1 MCMYIYQRPFFLSL
15 SLSLSLAAPVDLS
28 RAYIR
33 ATFTMW
39 VVRVLVGDKIF
50 VPKSKTLNNKLPHKK
65 IKNAK
70 KKTRVANNK
79 TNNNNNMGTTTSTL
93 TTTTARSFFGG
104 GRKSS
109 SPSRRRSSSV
119 ATPTAAV
126 STKASEN
133 VKGVVFP
140 SAEVVVVVAAKNGTT
155 KRRGSSVRVAASS
168 AEDESAE
175 GGEKEEAKTKTYEE
189 FLANATA
196 MKATEV
202 KEALKAL
209 KVPQSPGKKIDLA
222 ERLARAR
229 VDEQDGKDPLK
240 MYKMRKKEEEEKK
253 EDLTKQLNER
263 RERRRLRSGR
273 MPTTARRMASAAQS
287 SAPGVEDAEFTVA
300 NSASVENVLKETFQ
314 GEEMTERKRSYA
326 RDHLL
331 NSFVN
336 ASTSEKAKGSVSG
349 GQSNASSSS
358 EAMWY
363 TIECSEMRENA
374 AMANCLNVP
383 GVIDVWCPRKPPP
396 GFVLAEEE
404 TFGRT
409 DLEIRQLIVE
419 GEPIQPGF
427 ILAKIANMSQ
437 DTIRSLE
444 GEYFVQ
450 GLATGGTTSFGKRE
464 ATRREIAEPID
475 PGLFESL
482 IRASAPTIVSRAEY
496 DAKIKELMSE
506 MDLSKKEE
514 EETNIYGV
522 KMKKRTERV
531 AELRAENPT
540 EEEQKKE
547 KKKTYDLEIF
557 NGPFKGFHGNVV
569 ERLEDGVVRA
579 EVVIF
584 GKTNTVTLESSEYR
598 ETSSPS
604 K

>member
-1 MCMYIYQRPFFLSL
+1 MCFHIFIEQFIHLHARYCCAALKRDHTTNLSGQI
-15 SLSLSLAAPVDLS
+15 SV
-28 RAYIR
+28 I
-33 ATFTMW
+33 
-39 VVRVLVGDKIF
+39 
-50 VPKSKTLNNKLPHKK
+50 KK
-65 IKNAK
+65 
-70 KKTRVANNK
+70 R
-79 TNNNNNMGTTTSTL
+79 M
-93 TTTTARSFFGG
+93 TTTTWIQTRILFGAG
-104 GRKSS
+104 CGLSTLSERRRTSAWMMV
-109 SPSRRRSSSV
+109 RRRSAVNNNDEKRFSSSFV
-119 ATPTAAV
+119 LQA
-126 STKASEN
+126 
-133 VKGVVFP
+133 
-140 SAEVVVVVAAKNGTT
+140 TT
-155 KRRGSSVRVAASS
+155 K
-168 AEDESAE
+168 ETNDEE
-175 GGEKEEAKTKTYEE
+175 EKEEEKETEEGKKTFEE
-189 FLANATA
+189 FLSISSA
-196 MKATEV
+196 MKATEL
-202 KEALKAL
+202 KESLKQL
-209 KVPQSPGKKIDLA
+209 RVPQSPGKKIDLA
-222 ERLARAR
+222 ERLAYAK

-240 MYKMRKKEEEEKK
+240 MYKMRKKEEESTK
-253 EDLTKQLNER
+253 ENVARELNDR

-273 MPTTARRMASAAQS
+273 MPTTTRRRAA
-287 SAPGVEDAEFTVA
+287 AEAATTDAGIEDAEFTVA
-300 NSASVENVLKETFQ
+300 NSANVENVLKETFQ

-336 ASTSEKAKGSVSG
+336 ASTSEKAKGSSSG
-349 GQSNASSSS
+349 GESDASASSD

-374 AMANCLNVP
+374 AMANCLNVS
-383 GVIDVWCPRKPPP
+383 GVVDVWCPRKPPP

-404 TFGRT
+404 THGRT

-419 GEPIQPGF
+419 GEPIQAGF

-444 GEYFVQ
+444 SEYFVQ
-450 GLATGGTTSFGKRE
+450 GLATGGTTSFGKRQ

-482 IRASAPTIVSRAEY
+482 IRASAPTIVSRVEY

-506 MDLSKKEE
+506 MDLSKREE

-540 EEEQKKE
+540 EEEEEKKA

-598 ETSSPS
+598 ETSKPPS

>member
-1 MCMYIYQRPFFLSL
+1 MTIQTRIFGAGGGLSTL
-15 SLSLSLAAPVDLS
+15 SERRRMSALMMMRSSGAV
-28 RAYIR
+28 
-33 ATFTMW
+33 
-39 VVRVLVGDKIF
+39 
-50 VPKSKTLNNKLPHKK
+50 
-65 IKNAK
+65 
-70 KKTRVANNK
+70 
-79 TNNNNNMGTTTSTL
+79 NNNNNENKK
-93 TTTTARSFFGG
+93 RF
-104 GRKSS
+104 SS
-109 SPSRRRSSSV
+109 SFVR
-119 ATPTAAV
+119 
-126 STKASEN
+126 KARTRETN
-133 VKGVVFP
+133 
-140 SAEVVVVVAAKNGTT
+140 
-155 KRRGSSVRVAASS
+155 
-168 AEDESAE
+168 DEE
-175 GGEKEEAKTKTYEE
+175 EKEEEKEKEEKKKTFEE
-189 FLANATA
+189 FLSVCAA
-196 MKATEV
+196 MKATEL
-202 KEALKAL
+202 KESLKQL
-209 KVPQSPGKKIDLA
+209 RVPQSPGKKIDLA
-222 ERLARAR
+222 TRLAFAR

-240 MYKMRKKEEEEKK
+240 MYKMRKKEEESTK
-253 EDLTKQLNER
+253 ENVMRELNDR
-263 RERRRLRSGR
+263 REKRRLRSGR
-273 MPTTARRMASAAQS
+273 MPTTRRRAAAEAATTQS
-287 SAPGVEDAEFTVA
+287 SLAGDAGIEDAEFTVA
-300 NSASVENVLKETFQ
+300 NSANVENVLKETFQ

-336 ASTSEKAKGSVSG
+336 ASTSEKARGSSSG
-349 GQSNASSSS
+349 GESDASASSD

-374 AMANCLNVP
+374 AMANCLNVS
-383 GVIDVWCPRKPPP
+383 GVVDVWCPRKPPP

-404 TFGRT
+404 THGRT

-419 GEPIQPGF
+419 GEPIQAGF

-444 GEYFVQ
+444 SEYFVQ

-475 PGLFESL
+475 TGLFESL
-482 IRASAPTIVSRAEY
+482 IRASAPTIVSRVEY

-506 MDLSKKEE
+506 MDLSKREE

-540 EEEQKKE
+540 EDEEEKKA

-598 ETSSPS
+598 ETSKPPS

>member
-1 MCMYIYQRPFFLSL
+1 MMMERHYIIVAFFEGIFQL
-15 SLSLSLAAPVDLS
+15 D
-28 RAYIR
+28 YFIR
-33 ATFTMW
+33 
-39 VVRVLVGDKIF
+39 DK
-50 VPKSKTLNNKLPHKK
+50 
-65 IKNAK
+65 
-70 KKTRVANNK
+70 K
-79 TNNNNNMGTTTSTL
+79 TNNNRHAKAETPTLLCETQYHGPLCEMTTLSTTTIFFFRTTIQ
-93 TTTTARSFFGG
+93 TTTTQRW
-104 GRKSS
+104 
-109 SPSRRRSSSV
+109 SRRRQHHHHRAMMVFPTPPPPRVFGGVREMTSSSRRRKRRTRSRV
-119 ATPTAAV
+119 QLD
-126 STKASEN
+126 STGKNEET
-133 VKGVVFP
+133 K
-140 SAEVVVVVAAKNGTT
+140 VVV
-155 KRRGSSVRVAASS
+155 
-168 AEDESAE
+168 DEE
-175 GGEKEEAKTKTYEE
+175 NDDETKTTTPIKKKTFEE
-189 FLANATA
+189 WLTETTA
-196 MKATEV
+196 MKAKDV
-202 KEALKAL
+202 KAALKDI
-209 KVPQSPGKKIDLA
+209 KMPQSPGKKIDLA
-222 ERLARAR
+222 KRLARAR
-229 VDEQDGKDPLK
+229 VDQQEGKDPLR
-240 MYKMRKKEEEEKK
+240 MYKVRKKEEETKK
-253 EDLTKQLNER
+253 EDMVKQLNER

-273 MPTTARRMASAAQS
+273 MPTTARRMASRQTQRSTSGAS
-287 SAPGVEDAEFTVA
+287 GGIEDAEFTVA
-300 NSASVENVLKETFQ
+300 NSASVENVLKETYQ
-314 GEEMTERKRSYA
+314 GEDMTERKRSYA

-336 ASTSEKAKGSVSG
+336 ASMSEKAKGG
-349 GQSNASSSS
+349 SNAEESDSSSSSSSSSSS

-374 AMANCLNVP
+374 AGANCLNVP
-383 GVIDVWCPRKPPP
+383 GVVDVWCPRKPPP

-419 GEPIQPGF
+419 GEPIHAGF

-437 DTIRSLE
+437 DTILSLE
-444 GEYFVQ
+444 GEYFVK

-496 DAKIKELMSE
+496 DAKIKELMDDMES
-506 MDLSKKEE
+506 SKKEE

-540 EEEQKKE
+540 ADEEKKKE
-547 KKKTYDLEIF
+547 NKKTYDLEIF

>member
-1 MCMYIYQRPFFLSL
+1 MIKKRSSAVNNNDEKRFSSSFVLQ
-15 SLSLSLAAPVDLS
+15 
-28 RAYIR
+28 
-33 ATFTMW
+33 ATTKETN
-39 VVRVLVGDKIF
+39 DEEEKEEE
-50 VPKSKTLNNKLPHKK
+50 KETEE
-65 IKNAK
+65 K
-70 KKTRVANNK
+70 KKT
-79 TNNNNNMGTTTSTL
+79 
-93 TTTTARSFFGG
+93 F
-104 GRKSS
+104 
-109 SPSRRRSSSV
+109 
-119 ATPTAAV
+119 
-126 STKASEN
+126 
-133 VKGVVFP
+133 
-140 SAEVVVVVAAKNGTT
+140 
-155 KRRGSSVRVAASS
+155 
-168 AEDESAE
+168 
-175 GGEKEEAKTKTYEE
+175 EE
-189 FLANATA
+189 FLSISSA
-196 MKATEV
+196 MKATEL
-202 KEALKAL
+202 KESLKQL
-209 KVPQSPGKKIDLA
+209 RVPQSPGKKIDLA
-222 ERLARAR
+222 ERLAYAK

-240 MYKMRKKEEEEKK
+240 MYKMRKKEEESTK
-253 EDLTKQLNER
+253 ENVARELNDR

-273 MPTTARRMASAAQS
+273 MPTTTTTRRRAA
-287 SAPGVEDAEFTVA
+287 AEAATTDAGIEDAEFTVA
-300 NSASVENVLKETFQ
+300 NSANVENVLKETFQ

-336 ASTSEKAKGSVSG
+336 ASTSEKAKGSSSG
-349 GQSNASSSS
+349 GESDASASSD

-374 AMANCLNVP
+374 AMANCLNVS
-383 GVIDVWCPRKPPP
+383 GVVDVWCPRKPPP

-404 TFGRT
+404 THGRT

-419 GEPIQPGF
+419 GEPIQAGF

-444 GEYFVQ
+444 SEYFVQ
-450 GLATGGTTSFGKRE
+450 GLATGGTTSFGKRQ

-482 IRASAPTIVSRAEY
+482 IRASAPTIVSRVEY

-506 MDLSKKEE
+506 MDLSKREE

-540 EEEQKKE
+540 EEEEEEKKA

-598 ETSSPS
+598 ETSKPPS

>member
-1 MCMYIYQRPFFLSL
+1 MIKKRSSAVNNDEKRFSSSFVLQ
-15 SLSLSLAAPVDLS
+15 
-28 RAYIR
+28 
-33 ATFTMW
+33 ATTKETN
-39 VVRVLVGDKIF
+39 DEEEKEEE
-50 VPKSKTLNNKLPHKK
+50 KETEE
-65 IKNAK
+65 K
-70 KKTRVANNK
+70 KKT
-79 TNNNNNMGTTTSTL
+79 
-93 TTTTARSFFGG
+93 F
-104 GRKSS
+104 
-109 SPSRRRSSSV
+109 
-119 ATPTAAV
+119 
-126 STKASEN
+126 
-133 VKGVVFP
+133 
-140 SAEVVVVVAAKNGTT
+140 
-155 KRRGSSVRVAASS
+155 
-168 AEDESAE
+168 
-175 GGEKEEAKTKTYEE
+175 EE
-189 FLANATA
+189 FLSISSA
-196 MKATEV
+196 MKATEL
-202 KEALKAL
+202 KESLKQL
-209 KVPQSPGKKIDLA
+209 RVPQSPGKKIDLA
-222 ERLARAR
+222 ERLAYAK

-240 MYKMRKKEEEEKK
+240 MYKMRKKEEESTK
-253 EDLTKQLNER
+253 ENVARELNDR

-273 MPTTARRMASAAQS
+273 MPTTTTRRRAA
-287 SAPGVEDAEFTVA
+287 AEAATTDAGIEDAEFTVA
-300 NSASVENVLKETFQ
+300 NSANVENVLKETFQ

-336 ASTSEKAKGSVSG
+336 ASTSEKAKGSSSG
-349 GQSNASSSS
+349 GESDASASSD

-374 AMANCLNVP
+374 AMANCLNVS
-383 GVIDVWCPRKPPP
+383 GVVDVWCPRKPPP

-404 TFGRT
+404 THGRT

-419 GEPIQPGF
+419 GEPIQAGF

-444 GEYFVQ
+444 SEYFVQ
-450 GLATGGTTSFGKRE
+450 GLATGGTTSFGKRQ

-482 IRASAPTIVSRAEY
+482 IRASAPTIVSRVEY

-506 MDLSKKEE
+506 MDLSKREE

-540 EEEQKKE
+540 EEEEEEKKA

-598 ETSSPS
+598 ETSKPPS

>member
-1 MCMYIYQRPFFLSL
+1 MFDSGSVHVLEFRSAFVSPNIFRAKTTLHNEPFITHTLHYCCAALKRDHTTNLSGQI
-15 SLSLSLAAPVDLS
+15 S
-28 RAYIR
+28 I
-33 ATFTMW
+33 
-39 VVRVLVGDKIF
+39 
-50 VPKSKTLNNKLPHKK
+50 KK
-65 IKNAK
+65 
-70 KKTRVANNK
+70 R
-79 TNNNNNMGTTTSTL
+79 M
-93 TTTTARSFFGG
+93 TTTTTIQTRIFGAGG
-104 GRKSS
+104 GLSTLSKRRRTSALMI
-109 SPSRRRSSSV
+109 RRRSS
-119 ATPTAAV
+119 AV
-126 STKASEN
+126 NNNNEKRFSSSFVRQA
-133 VKGVVFP
+133 
-140 SAEVVVVVAAKNGTT
+140 TT
-155 KRRGSSVRVAASS
+155 K
-168 AEDESAE
+168 ETNDE
-175 GGEKEEAKTKTYEE
+175 EKEEDKEKEGGKKKTFEE
-189 FLANATA
+189 FLSISSA
-196 MKATEV
+196 MKATEL
-202 KEALKAL
+202 KESLKQL
-209 KVPQSPGKKIDLA
+209 RVPQSPGKKIDLA
-222 ERLARAR
+222 ERLAYAK

-240 MYKMRKKEEEEKK
+240 MYKMRKKEEESTK
-253 EDLTKQLNER
+253 ENVMRELNDR

-273 MPTTARRMASAAQS
+273 MPTTTRRRAA
-287 SAPGVEDAEFTVA
+287 AEAAATMVGDADIEDAEFTVA
-300 NSASVENVLKETFQ
+300 NSANVENVLKETFQ

-336 ASTSEKAKGSVSG
+336 ASTSEKAKGSSSG
-349 GQSNASSSS
+349 GESDASASSD

-374 AMANCLNVP
+374 AMANCLNVS
-383 GVIDVWCPRKPPP
+383 GVVDVWCPRKPPP

-404 TFGRT
+404 THGRT

-419 GEPIQPGF
+419 GEPIQAGF

-444 GEYFVQ
+444 SEYFVQ

-482 IRASAPTIVSRAEY
+482 IRASAPTIVSRVEY

-506 MDLSKKEE
+506 MDLSKREE

-540 EEEQKKE
+540 KDEEEKKA

-598 ETSSPS
+598 ETSKPPS

>member
-1 MCMYIYQRPFFLSL
+1 MHLSPQTFFRAKTTLHNEPFITHTHYCCAALKRDHTTNLSGQISIIKKRMTTTTRIQTRIFGAGCGL
-15 SLSLSLAAPVDLS
+15 STLSKRRRMSALMIMRRSSAV
-28 RAYIR
+28 
-33 ATFTMW
+33 
-39 VVRVLVGDKIF
+39 
-50 VPKSKTLNNKLPHKK
+50 
-65 IKNAK
+65 
-70 KKTRVANNK
+70 
-79 TNNNNNMGTTTSTL
+79 NNNNNNNNEK
-93 TTTTARSFFGG
+93 RF
-104 GRKSS
+104 SS
-109 SPSRRRSSSV
+109 SFVRQ
-119 ATPTAAV
+119 ATTRE
-126 STKASEN
+126 TN
-133 VKGVVFP
+133 
-140 SAEVVVVVAAKNGTT
+140 
-155 KRRGSSVRVAASS
+155 
-168 AEDESAE
+168 DEE
-175 GGEKEEAKTKTYEE
+175 EKEEEKETEGKKKTFEE
-189 FLANATA
+189 FLSISSA
-196 MKATEV
+196 MKATEL
-202 KEALKAL
+202 KESLKQL
-209 KVPQSPGKKIDLA
+209 RVPQSPGKKIDLA
-222 ERLARAR
+222 ERLAFAR

-240 MYKMRKKEEEEKK
+240 MYKMRKKEEESTK
-253 EDLTKQLNER
+253 ENMTRELNDR

-273 MPTTARRMASAAQS
+273 MTTTTRRRAA
-287 SAPGVEDAEFTVA
+287 AEAAATIAGDAGIEDAEFTVA
-300 NSASVENVLKETFQ
+300 NSANVENVLKETFQ

-336 ASTSEKAKGSVSG
+336 ASTSEKAKGSSSG
-349 GQSNASSSS
+349 GESDASASSD

-374 AMANCLNVP
+374 AMANCLNVS
-383 GVIDVWCPRKPPP
+383 GVVDVWCPRKPPP

-404 TFGRT
+404 THGRT

-419 GEPIQPGF
+419 GEPIQAGF

-444 GEYFVQ
+444 SEYFVQ

-482 IRASAPTIVSRAEY
+482 IRASAPTIVSRVEY

-506 MDLSKKEE
+506 MDLSKREE

-540 EEEQKKE
+540 ADEEEKKA

-598 ETSSPS
+598 ETSKPPS

>member
-1 MCMYIYQRPFFLSL
+1 MHLSPQTFFRAKTTLHNEPFITHTHYCCAALKRDHTTNLSGQISIIKKRMTTTTRIQTRIFGAGCGL
-15 SLSLSLAAPVDLS
+15 STLSKRRRMSALMIMRRSSAV
-28 RAYIR
+28 
-33 ATFTMW
+33 
-39 VVRVLVGDKIF
+39 
-50 VPKSKTLNNKLPHKK
+50 
-65 IKNAK
+65 
-70 KKTRVANNK
+70 
-79 TNNNNNMGTTTSTL
+79 NNNNNNNNEK
-93 TTTTARSFFGG
+93 RF
-104 GRKSS
+104 SS
-109 SPSRRRSSSV
+109 SFVRQ
-119 ATPTAAV
+119 ATTRE
-126 STKASEN
+126 TN
-133 VKGVVFP
+133 
-140 SAEVVVVVAAKNGTT
+140 
-155 KRRGSSVRVAASS
+155 
-168 AEDESAE
+168 DEE
-175 GGEKEEAKTKTYEE
+175 EKEEEKETEGKKKTFEE
-189 FLANATA
+189 FLSISSA
-196 MKATEV
+196 MKATEL
-202 KEALKAL
+202 KESLKQL
-209 KVPQSPGKKIDLA
+209 RVPQSPGKKIDLA
-222 ERLARAR
+222 ERLAFAR

-240 MYKMRKKEEEEKK
+240 MYKMRKKEEESTK
-253 EDLTKQLNER
+253 ENMTRELNDR

-273 MPTTARRMASAAQS
+273 MTTTTRRRAA
-287 SAPGVEDAEFTVA
+287 AEAAATIAGDAGIEDAEFTVA
-300 NSASVENVLKETFQ
+300 NSANVENVLKETFQ

-336 ASTSEKAKGSVSG
+336 ASTSEKAKGSSSG
-349 GQSNASSSS
+349 GESDASASSD

-374 AMANCLNVP
+374 AMANCLNVS
-383 GVIDVWCPRKPPP
+383 GVVDVWCPRKPPP

-404 TFGRT
+404 THGRT

-419 GEPIQPGF
+419 GEPIQAGF

-444 GEYFVQ
+444 SEYFVQ

-482 IRASAPTIVSRAEY
+482 IRASAPTIVSRVEY

-506 MDLSKKEE
+506 MDLSKREE

-540 EEEQKKE
+540 ADEEEKKA

>member
-1 MCMYIYQRPFFLSL
+1 MIKKRSSAVNNNDEKRFSSSFVLQ
-15 SLSLSLAAPVDLS
+15 
-28 RAYIR
+28 
-33 ATFTMW
+33 ATTKETN
-39 VVRVLVGDKIF
+39 DEEEKEEE
-50 VPKSKTLNNKLPHKK
+50 KETEE
-65 IKNAK
+65 K
-70 KKTRVANNK
+70 KKT
-79 TNNNNNMGTTTSTL
+79 
-93 TTTTARSFFGG
+93 F
-104 GRKSS
+104 
-109 SPSRRRSSSV
+109 
-119 ATPTAAV
+119 
-126 STKASEN
+126 
-133 VKGVVFP
+133 
-140 SAEVVVVVAAKNGTT
+140 
-155 KRRGSSVRVAASS
+155 
-168 AEDESAE
+168 
-175 GGEKEEAKTKTYEE
+175 EE
-189 FLANATA
+189 FLSISSA
-196 MKATEV
+196 MKATEL
-202 KEALKAL
+202 KESLKQL
-209 KVPQSPGKKIDLA
+209 RVPQSPGKKIDLA
-222 ERLARAR
+222 ERLAYAK

-240 MYKMRKKEEEEKK
+240 MYKMRKKEEESTK
-253 EDLTKQLNER
+253 ENVARELNDR

-273 MPTTARRMASAAQS
+273 MPTTTTRRRAA
-287 SAPGVEDAEFTVA
+287 AEAATTDAGIEDAEFTVA
-300 NSASVENVLKETFQ
+300 NSANVENVLKETFQ

-336 ASTSEKAKGSVSG
+336 ASTSEKAKGSSSG
-349 GQSNASSSS
+349 GESDASASSD

-374 AMANCLNVP
+374 AMANCLNVS
-383 GVIDVWCPRKPPP
+383 GVVDVWCPRKPPP

-404 TFGRT
+404 THGRT

-419 GEPIQPGF
+419 GEPIQAGF

-444 GEYFVQ
+444 SEYFVQ
-450 GLATGGTTSFGKRE
+450 GLATGGTTSFGKRQ

-482 IRASAPTIVSRAEY
+482 IRASAPTIVSRVEY

-506 MDLSKKEE
+506 MDLSKREE

-540 EEEQKKE
+540 EEEEEEKKA

-598 ETSSPS
+598 ETSKPPS

>member
-1 MCMYIYQRPFFLSL
+1 MCFHTFIEQFIHLHARYCCAALKRDHTTNLSGQI
-15 SLSLSLAAPVDLS
+15 SS
-28 RAYIR
+28 I
-33 ATFTMW
+33 
-39 VVRVLVGDKIF
+39 
-50 VPKSKTLNNKLPHKK
+50 KK
-65 IKNAK
+65 
-70 KKTRVANNK
+70 R
-79 TNNNNNMGTTTSTL
+79 M
-93 TTTTARSFFGG
+93 TTTTTIQTRILFGAG
-104 GRKSS
+104 CGLSTLSKRRRTSAWMMV
-109 SPSRRRSSSV
+109 RRRSAVNNNDEKRFSSSFV
-119 ATPTAAV
+119 RQA
-126 STKASEN
+126 
-133 VKGVVFP
+133 
-140 SAEVVVVVAAKNGTT
+140 TT
-155 KRRGSSVRVAASS
+155 K
-168 AEDESAE
+168 ETNDEE
-175 GGEKEEAKTKTYEE
+175 EKEEEKETEEGKKTFEE
-189 FLANATA
+189 FLSISSA
-196 MKATEV
+196 MKATEL
-202 KEALKAL
+202 KESLKQL
-209 KVPQSPGKKIDLA
+209 RVPQSPGKKIDLA
-222 ERLARAR
+222 ERLAYAK

-240 MYKMRKKEEEEKK
+240 MYKMRKKEEESTK
-253 EDLTKQLNER
+253 ENVARELNDR

-273 MPTTARRMASAAQS
+273 MPTTTTRRRAA
-287 SAPGVEDAEFTVA
+287 AEAATTDAGIEDAEFTVA
-300 NSASVENVLKETFQ
+300 NSANVENVLKETFQ

-336 ASTSEKAKGSVSG
+336 ASTSEKAKGSSSG
-349 GQSNASSSS
+349 GESDASASSD

-374 AMANCLNVP
+374 AMANCLNVS
-383 GVIDVWCPRKPPP
+383 GVVDVWCPRKPPP

-404 TFGRT
+404 THGRT

-419 GEPIQPGF
+419 GEPIQAGF

-444 GEYFVQ
+444 SEYFVQ
-450 GLATGGTTSFGKRE
+450 GLATGGTTSFGKRQ

-482 IRASAPTIVSRAEY
+482 IRASAPTIVSRVEY

-506 MDLSKKEE
+506 MDLSKREE

-540 EEEQKKE
+540 EEEEEKKA

-598 ETSSPS
+598 ETSKPPS

>member
-1 MCMYIYQRPFFLSL
+1 MIKKRSSAVNNNNEKRFSSSFVLQ
-15 SLSLSLAAPVDLS
+15 
-28 RAYIR
+28 
-33 ATFTMW
+33 ATTKETN
-39 VVRVLVGDKIF
+39 DEEEKEEE
-50 VPKSKTLNNKLPHKK
+50 KETEE
-65 IKNAK
+65 K
-70 KKTRVANNK
+70 KKT
-79 TNNNNNMGTTTSTL
+79 
-93 TTTTARSFFGG
+93 F
-104 GRKSS
+104 
-109 SPSRRRSSSV
+109 
-119 ATPTAAV
+119 
-126 STKASEN
+126 
-133 VKGVVFP
+133 
-140 SAEVVVVVAAKNGTT
+140 
-155 KRRGSSVRVAASS
+155 
-168 AEDESAE
+168 
-175 GGEKEEAKTKTYEE
+175 EE
-189 FLANATA
+189 FLSVCSA
-196 MKATEV
+196 MKATEL
-202 KEALKAL
+202 KESLKQL
-209 KVPQSPGKKIDLA
+209 RVPQSPGKKIDLA
-222 ERLARAR
+222 ERLAYAK

-240 MYKMRKKEEEEKK
+240 MYKMRKKEEESTK
-253 EDLTKQLNER
+253 ENVARELNDR

-273 MPTTARRMASAAQS
+273 MPTTTTTRRRAA
-287 SAPGVEDAEFTVA
+287 AEAATTDAGIEDAEFTVA
-300 NSASVENVLKETFQ
+300 NSANVENVLKETFQ

-336 ASTSEKAKGSVSG
+336 ASTSEKAKGSSSG
-349 GQSNASSSS
+349 GESDASASSD

-374 AMANCLNVP
+374 AMANCLNVS
-383 GVIDVWCPRKPPP
+383 GVVDVWCPRKPPP

-404 TFGRT
+404 THGRT

-419 GEPIQPGF
+419 GEPIQAGF

-444 GEYFVQ
+444 SEYFVQ
-450 GLATGGTTSFGKRE
+450 GLATGGTTSFGKRQ

-482 IRASAPTIVSRAEY
+482 IRASAPTIVSRVEY

-506 MDLSKKEE
+506 MDLSKREE

-540 EEEQKKE
+540 EEEEEKKA

-598 ETSSPS
+598 ETSKPPS

>member
-1 MCMYIYQRPFFLSL
+1 MCFHIFIEQFIHLHARYCCAALKRDHTTNLSGQI
-15 SLSLSLAAPVDLS
+15 SV
-28 RAYIR
+28 I
-33 ATFTMW
+33 
-39 VVRVLVGDKIF
+39 
-50 VPKSKTLNNKLPHKK
+50 KK
-65 IKNAK
+65 
-70 KKTRVANNK
+70 R
-79 TNNNNNMGTTTSTL
+79 M
-93 TTTTARSFFGG
+93 TTTTWIQTRILFGAG
-104 GRKSS
+104 CGLSTLSERRRTSAWMMV
-109 SPSRRRSSSV
+109 RRRSAVNNNDEKRFSSSFV
-119 ATPTAAV
+119 RRA
-126 STKASEN
+126 
-133 VKGVVFP
+133 
-140 SAEVVVVVAAKNGTT
+140 TT
-155 KRRGSSVRVAASS
+155 K
-168 AEDESAE
+168 ETNDEE
-175 GGEKEEAKTKTYEE
+175 EKEEEKETEEGKKTFEE
-189 FLANATA
+189 FLSISSA
-196 MKATEV
+196 MKATEL
-202 KEALKAL
+202 KESLKQL
-209 KVPQSPGKKIDLA
+209 RVPQSPGKKIDLA
-222 ERLARAR
+222 ERLAYAK

-240 MYKMRKKEEEEKK
+240 MYKMRKKEEESTK
-253 EDLTKQLNER
+253 ENVARELNDR

-273 MPTTARRMASAAQS
+273 MPTTTTRRRAA
-287 SAPGVEDAEFTVA
+287 AEAATTDAGIEDAEFTVA
-300 NSASVENVLKETFQ
+300 NSANVENVLKETFQ

-336 ASTSEKAKGSVSG
+336 ASTSEKAKGSSSG
-349 GQSNASSSS
+349 GESDASASSD

-374 AMANCLNVP
+374 AMANCLNVS
-383 GVIDVWCPRKPPP
+383 GVVDVWCPRKPPP

-404 TFGRT
+404 THGRT

-419 GEPIQPGF
+419 GEPIQAGF

-444 GEYFVQ
+444 SEYFVQ
-450 GLATGGTTSFGKRE
+450 GLATGGTTSFGKRQ

-482 IRASAPTIVSRAEY
+482 IRASAPTIVSRVEY

-506 MDLSKKEE
+506 MDLSKREE

-540 EEEQKKE
+540 EEEEEKKA

-598 ETSSPS
+598 ETSKPPS

>member
-1 MCMYIYQRPFFLSL
+1 MIKKRSSAVNNNDEKRFSSSFVLQ
-15 SLSLSLAAPVDLS
+15 
-28 RAYIR
+28 
-33 ATFTMW
+33 ATTKETN
-39 VVRVLVGDKIF
+39 DEEEKEEE
-50 VPKSKTLNNKLPHKK
+50 KETEE
-65 IKNAK
+65 K
-70 KKTRVANNK
+70 KKT
-79 TNNNNNMGTTTSTL
+79 
-93 TTTTARSFFGG
+93 F
-104 GRKSS
+104 
-109 SPSRRRSSSV
+109 
-119 ATPTAAV
+119 
-126 STKASEN
+126 
-133 VKGVVFP
+133 
-140 SAEVVVVVAAKNGTT
+140 
-155 KRRGSSVRVAASS
+155 
-168 AEDESAE
+168 
-175 GGEKEEAKTKTYEE
+175 EE
-189 FLANATA
+189 FLSISSA
-196 MKATEV
+196 MKATEL
-202 KEALKAL
+202 KESLKQL
-209 KVPQSPGKKIDLA
+209 RVPQSPGKKIDLA
-222 ERLARAR
+222 ERLAYAK

-240 MYKMRKKEEEEKK
+240 MYKMRKKEEESTK
-253 EDLTKQLNER
+253 ENVARELNDR

-273 MPTTARRMASAAQS
+273 MPTTTTTRRRAA
-287 SAPGVEDAEFTVA
+287 AEAATTDAGIEDAEFTVA
-300 NSASVENVLKETFQ
+300 NSANVENVLKETFQ

-336 ASTSEKAKGSVSG
+336 ASTSEKAKGSSSG
-349 GQSNASSSS
+349 GESDASPSSD

-374 AMANCLNVP
+374 AMANCLNVS
-383 GVIDVWCPRKPPP
+383 GVVDVWCPRKPPP

-404 TFGRT
+404 THGRT

-419 GEPIQPGF
+419 GEPIQAGF

-444 GEYFVQ
+444 SEYFVQ
-450 GLATGGTTSFGKRE
+450 GLATGGTTSFGKRQ

-482 IRASAPTIVSRAEY
+482 IRASAPTIVSRVEY

-506 MDLSKKEE
+506 MDLSKREE

-540 EEEQKKE
+540 EEEEEEKKA

-598 ETSSPS
+598 ETSKPPS

>member
-1 MCMYIYQRPFFLSL
+1 MI
-15 SLSLSLAAPVDLS
+15 
-28 RAYIR
+28 
-33 ATFTMW
+33 
-39 VVRVLVGDKIF
+39 
-50 VPKSKTLNNKLPHKK
+50 KK
-65 IKNAK
+65 RSSA
-70 KKTRVANNK
+70 V
-79 TNNNNNMGTTTSTL
+79 NNNNNDEK
-93 TTTTARSFFGG
+93 RF
-104 GRKSS
+104 SS
-109 SPSRRRSSSV
+109 SFV
-119 ATPTAAV
+119 LQA
-126 STKASEN
+126 
-133 VKGVVFP
+133 
-140 SAEVVVVVAAKNGTT
+140 TT
-155 KRRGSSVRVAASS
+155 K
-168 AEDESAE
+168 ETNDEE
-175 GGEKEEAKTKTYEE
+175 EKEEEKETEEKKKTFEE
-189 FLANATA
+189 FLSISSA
-196 MKATEV
+196 MKATEL
-202 KEALKAL
+202 KESLKQL
-209 KVPQSPGKKIDLA
+209 RVPQSPGKKIDLA
-222 ERLARAR
+222 ERLAYAK

-240 MYKMRKKEEEEKK
+240 MYKMRKKEEESTK
-253 EDLTKQLNER
+253 ENVARELNDR

-273 MPTTARRMASAAQS
+273 MPTTTKRRRAA
-287 SAPGVEDAEFTVA
+287 AEAATTDAGIEDAEFTVA
-300 NSASVENVLKETFQ
+300 NSANVENVLKETFQ

-336 ASTSEKAKGSVSG
+336 ASTSEKAKGSSSG
-349 GQSNASSSS
+349 GESDASASSD

-374 AMANCLNVP
+374 AMANCLNVS
-383 GVIDVWCPRKPPP
+383 GVVDVWCPRKPPP

-404 TFGRT
+404 THGRT

-419 GEPIQPGF
+419 GEPIQAGF

-444 GEYFVQ
+444 SEYFVQ
-450 GLATGGTTSFGKRE
+450 GLATGGTTSFGKRQ

-482 IRASAPTIVSRAEY
+482 IRASAPTIVSRVEY

-506 MDLSKKEE
+506 MDLSKREE

-540 EEEQKKE
+540 EEEEEEKKA

-598 ETSSPS
+598 ETSKPPS

>member
-1 MCMYIYQRPFFLSL
+1 MTIIVCVSECSLSTRALSDARGATRVQKCRILLHAAATLSHKRRWGDKKKITKKSKQHTQPPPLPVLHIHIYIYK
-15 SLSLSLAAPVDLS
+15 A
-28 RAYIR
+28 
-33 ATFTMW
+33 M
-39 VVRVLVGDKIF
+39 
-50 VPKSKTLNNKLPHKK
+50 
-65 IKNAK
+65 
-70 KKTRVANNK
+70 
-79 TNNNNNMGTTTSTL
+79 TS
-93 TTTTARSFFGG
+93 TTTTTTTRLFLG
-104 GRKSS
+104 GRSS
-109 SPSRRRSSSV
+109 LPSS
-119 ATPTAAV
+119 ATATAKAV
-126 STKASEN
+126 SKASKN
-133 VKGVVFP
+133 RGVK
-140 SAEVVVVVAAKNGTT
+140 VVVAFPNEVVAAKTNGTT
-155 KRRGSSVRVAASS
+155 KRRGSSVRIAASS
-168 AEDESAE
+168 AEDGSSEGE
-175 GGEKEEAKTKTYEE
+175 EEKGGGEKEETEKTYEE

-196 MKATEV
+196 MKATEL

-287 SAPGVEDAEFTVA
+287 SAAGIEDAEFTVA

-419 GEPIQPGF
+419 GEPIQAAF

>member
-1 MCMYIYQRPFFLSL
+1 MSPNIFLGQKQLFTRRTIHSLHARYCCAALKRDHTTNLSGQISIIKKRMTTTTRIQTRIFFGAGCGLSTL
-15 SLSLSLAAPVDLS
+15 SKRRRTSASM
-28 RAYIR
+28 I
-33 ATFTMW
+33 
-39 VVRVLVGDKIF
+39 
-50 VPKSKTLNNKLPHKK
+50 KK
-65 IKNAK
+65 RSSA
-70 KKTRVANNK
+70 V
-79 TNNNNNMGTTTSTL
+79 NNNNNNEK
-93 TTTTARSFFGG
+93 RF
-104 GRKSS
+104 SS
-109 SPSRRRSSSV
+109 SFV
-119 ATPTAAV
+119 LQA
-126 STKASEN
+126 
-133 VKGVVFP
+133 
-140 SAEVVVVVAAKNGTT
+140 TT
-155 KRRGSSVRVAASS
+155 K
-168 AEDESAE
+168 ETNDEE
-175 GGEKEEAKTKTYEE
+175 EKEEEKETEEKKKTFEE
-189 FLANATA
+189 FLSISSA
-196 MKATEV
+196 MKATEL
-202 KEALKAL
+202 KESLKQL
-209 KVPQSPGKKIDLA
+209 RVPQSPGKKIDLA
-222 ERLARAR
+222 ERLAYAK

-240 MYKMRKKEEEEKK
+240 MYKMRKKEEESTK
-253 EDLTKQLNER
+253 ENVARELNDR

-273 MPTTARRMASAAQS
+273 MPTTTRRRAA
-287 SAPGVEDAEFTVA
+287 AEAATTDAGIEDAEFTVA
-300 NSASVENVLKETFQ
+300 NSANVENVLKETFQ

-336 ASTSEKAKGSVSG
+336 ASTSEKAKGSSSG
-349 GQSNASSSS
+349 GESDASASSD

-374 AMANCLNVP
+374 AMANCLNVS
-383 GVIDVWCPRKPPP
+383 GVVDVWCPRKPPP

-404 TFGRT
+404 THGRT

-419 GEPIQPGF
+419 GEPIQAGF

-444 GEYFVQ
+444 SEYFVQ
-450 GLATGGTTSFGKRE
+450 GLATGGTTSFGKRQ

-482 IRASAPTIVSRAEY
+482 IRASAPTIVSRVEY

-506 MDLSKKEE
+506 MDLSKREE

-540 EEEQKKE
+540 EEEEEKKA

-598 ETSSPS
+598 ETSKPPS

>member
-1 MCMYIYQRPFFLSL
+1 VFDSGSVHVLEFRSAFVSPNIFRAKTTLHNEPFITHTLHYCCAALKRDHTTNLSGQI
-15 SLSLSLAAPVDLS
+15 S
-28 RAYIR
+28 I
-33 ATFTMW
+33 
-39 VVRVLVGDKIF
+39 
-50 VPKSKTLNNKLPHKK
+50 KK
-65 IKNAK
+65 
-70 KKTRVANNK
+70 R
-79 TNNNNNMGTTTSTL
+79 M
-93 TTTTARSFFGG
+93 TTTTTIQTRIFGAGG
-104 GRKSS
+104 GLSTLSKRRRTSALMI
-109 SPSRRRSSSV
+109 RRRSS
-119 ATPTAAV
+119 AV
-126 STKASEN
+126 NNNNEKRFSSSFVRQA
-133 VKGVVFP
+133 
-140 SAEVVVVVAAKNGTT
+140 TT
-155 KRRGSSVRVAASS
+155 K
-168 AEDESAE
+168 ETNDE
-175 GGEKEEAKTKTYEE
+175 EKEEDKEKEGGKKKTFEE
-189 FLANATA
+189 FLSISSA
-196 MKATEV
+196 MKATEL
-202 KEALKAL
+202 KESLKQL
-209 KVPQSPGKKIDLA
+209 RVPQSPGKKIDLA
-222 ERLARAR
+222 ERLAYAK

-240 MYKMRKKEEEEKK
+240 MYKMRKKEEESTK
-253 EDLTKQLNER
+253 ENVMRELNDR

-273 MPTTARRMASAAQS
+273 MPTTTRRRAAAEAAATMAGDADI
-287 SAPGVEDAEFTVA
+287 EDAEFTVA
-300 NSASVENVLKETFQ
+300 NSANVENVLKETFQ

-336 ASTSEKAKGSVSG
+336 ASTSEKAKGSSSG
-349 GQSNASSSS
+349 GESDASASSD

-374 AMANCLNVP
+374 AMANCLNVS
-383 GVIDVWCPRKPPP
+383 GVVDVWCPRKPPP

-404 TFGRT
+404 THGRT

-419 GEPIQPGF
+419 GEPIQAGF

-444 GEYFVQ
+444 SEYFVQ

-482 IRASAPTIVSRAEY
+482 IRASAPTIVSRVEY

-506 MDLSKKEE
+506 MDLSKREE

-540 EEEQKKE
+540 KDEEEKKA

-598 ETSSPS
+598 ETSKPPS

>member
-1 MCMYIYQRPFFLSL
+1 MCFHIFIEQFIHLHARYCCAALKRDHTTNLSGQISVIKKRMTTTTWIQTRILFGAGCGL
-15 SLSLSLAAPVDLS
+15 STLSERRRTSAWMMVRRRSAVNNNDEKRFS
-28 RAYIR
+28 SSFVRR
-33 ATFTMW
+33 ATTKETN
-39 VVRVLVGDKIF
+39 DEEEKEEE
-50 VPKSKTLNNKLPHKK
+50 KETEE
-65 IKNAK
+65 K
-70 KKTRVANNK
+70 KKT
-79 TNNNNNMGTTTSTL
+79 
-93 TTTTARSFFGG
+93 F
-104 GRKSS
+104 
-109 SPSRRRSSSV
+109 
-119 ATPTAAV
+119 
-126 STKASEN
+126 
-133 VKGVVFP
+133 
-140 SAEVVVVVAAKNGTT
+140 
-155 KRRGSSVRVAASS
+155 
-168 AEDESAE
+168 
-175 GGEKEEAKTKTYEE
+175 EE
-189 FLANATA
+189 FLSISSA
-196 MKATEV
+196 MKATEL
-202 KEALKAL
+202 KESLKQL
-209 KVPQSPGKKIDLA
+209 RVPQSPGKKIDLA
-222 ERLARAR
+222 ERLAYAK

-240 MYKMRKKEEEEKK
+240 MYKMRKKEEESTK
-253 EDLTKQLNER
+253 ENVARELNDR

-273 MPTTARRMASAAQS
+273 MPTTTRRRRAA
-287 SAPGVEDAEFTVA
+287 AEAATTDAGIEDAEFTVA
-300 NSASVENVLKETFQ
+300 NSANVENVLKETFQ

-336 ASTSEKAKGSVSG
+336 ASTSEKAKGSSSG
-349 GQSNASSSS
+349 GESDASASSD

-374 AMANCLNVP
+374 AMANCLNVS
-383 GVIDVWCPRKPPP
+383 GVVDVWCPRKPPP

-404 TFGRT
+404 THGRT

-419 GEPIQPGF
+419 GEPIQAGF

-444 GEYFVQ
+444 SEYFVQ
-450 GLATGGTTSFGKRE
+450 GLATGGTTSFGKRQ

-482 IRASAPTIVSRAEY
+482 IRASAPTIVSRVEY

-506 MDLSKKEE
+506 MDLSKREE

-540 EEEQKKE
+540 EEEEEKKA

-598 ETSSPS
+598 ETSKPPS

>member
-1 MCMYIYQRPFFLSL
+1 MI
-15 SLSLSLAAPVDLS
+15 
-28 RAYIR
+28 
-33 ATFTMW
+33 
-39 VVRVLVGDKIF
+39 
-50 VPKSKTLNNKLPHKK
+50 KK
-65 IKNAK
+65 RSSA
-70 KKTRVANNK
+70 V
-79 TNNNNNMGTTTSTL
+79 NNNNNDEK
-93 TTTTARSFFGG
+93 RF
-104 GRKSS
+104 SS
-109 SPSRRRSSSV
+109 SFV
-119 ATPTAAV
+119 LQA
-126 STKASEN
+126 
-133 VKGVVFP
+133 
-140 SAEVVVVVAAKNGTT
+140 TT
-155 KRRGSSVRVAASS
+155 K
-168 AEDESAE
+168 ETNDEE
-175 GGEKEEAKTKTYEE
+175 EKEEEKETEEKKKTFEE
-189 FLANATA
+189 FLSISSA
-196 MKATEV
+196 MKATEL
-202 KEALKAL
+202 KESLKQL
-209 KVPQSPGKKIDLA
+209 RVPQSPGKKIDLA
-222 ERLARAR
+222 ERLAYAK

-240 MYKMRKKEEEEKK
+240 MYKMRKKEEESTK
-253 EDLTKQLNER
+253 ENVARELNDR

-273 MPTTARRMASAAQS
+273 MPTTTTTRRRAA
-287 SAPGVEDAEFTVA
+287 AEAATTDAGIEDAEFTVA
-300 NSASVENVLKETFQ
+300 NSANVENVLKETFQ

-336 ASTSEKAKGSVSG
+336 ASTSEKAKGSSSG
-349 GQSNASSSS
+349 GESDASPSSD

-374 AMANCLNVP
+374 AMANCLNVS
-383 GVIDVWCPRKPPP
+383 GVVDVWCPRKPPP

-404 TFGRT
+404 THGRT

-419 GEPIQPGF
+419 GEPIQAGF

-444 GEYFVQ
+444 SEYFVQ
-450 GLATGGTTSFGKRE
+450 GLATGGTTSFGKRQ

-482 IRASAPTIVSRAEY
+482 IRASAPTIVSRVEY

-506 MDLSKKEE
+506 MDLSKREE

-540 EEEQKKE
+540 EEEEEEKKA

-598 ETSSPS
+598 ETSKPPS

>member
-1 MCMYIYQRPFFLSL
+1 MI
-15 SLSLSLAAPVDLS
+15 
-28 RAYIR
+28 
-33 ATFTMW
+33 
-39 VVRVLVGDKIF
+39 
-50 VPKSKTLNNKLPHKK
+50 KK
-65 IKNAK
+65 RSSA
-70 KKTRVANNK
+70 V
-79 TNNNNNMGTTTSTL
+79 NNNNNNDEK
-93 TTTTARSFFGG
+93 RF
-104 GRKSS
+104 SS
-109 SPSRRRSSSV
+109 SFV
-119 ATPTAAV
+119 LQA
-126 STKASEN
+126 
-133 VKGVVFP
+133 
-140 SAEVVVVVAAKNGTT
+140 TT
-155 KRRGSSVRVAASS
+155 K
-168 AEDESAE
+168 ETNDEE
-175 GGEKEEAKTKTYEE
+175 EKEEEKETEEKKKTFEE
-189 FLANATA
+189 FLSISSA
-196 MKATEV
+196 MKATEL
-202 KEALKAL
+202 KESLKQL
-209 KVPQSPGKKIDLA
+209 RVPQSPGKKIDLA
-222 ERLARAR
+222 ERLAYAK

-240 MYKMRKKEEEEKK
+240 MYKMRKKEEESTK
-253 EDLTKQLNER
+253 ENVARELNDR

-273 MPTTARRMASAAQS
+273 MPTTTTTRRRAA
-287 SAPGVEDAEFTVA
+287 AEAATTDAGIEDAEFTVA
-300 NSASVENVLKETFQ
+300 NSANVENVLKETFQ

-336 ASTSEKAKGSVSG
+336 ASTSEKAKGSSSG
-349 GQSNASSSS
+349 GESDASASSD

-374 AMANCLNVP
+374 AMANCLNVS
-383 GVIDVWCPRKPPP
+383 GVVDVWCPRKPPP

-404 TFGRT
+404 THGRT

-419 GEPIQPGF
+419 GEPIQAGF

-444 GEYFVQ
+444 SEYFVQ
-450 GLATGGTTSFGKRE
+450 GLATGGTTSFGKRQ

-482 IRASAPTIVSRAEY
+482 IRASAPTIVSRVEY

-506 MDLSKKEE
+506 MDLSKREE

-531 AELRAENPT
+531 AELRAANPT
-540 EEEQKKE
+540 EEEEEKKA

-598 ETSSPS
+598 ETSKPPS

>member
-1 MCMYIYQRPFFLSL
+1 MLSLNACALGCARCDTRAKVPYPSARSGDPFSQKAVGGEKKKITKKSKQHTPPPPLPVLHIHIYIYK
-15 SLSLSLAAPVDLS
+15 A
-28 RAYIR
+28 
-33 ATFTMW
+33 M
-39 VVRVLVGDKIF
+39 
-50 VPKSKTLNNKLPHKK
+50 
-65 IKNAK
+65 
-70 KKTRVANNK
+70 
-79 TNNNNNMGTTTSTL
+79 TS
-93 TTTTARSFFGG
+93 TTTTTTTRLFLG
-104 GRKSS
+104 GRSS
-109 SPSRRRSSSV
+109 LPSS
-119 ATPTAAV
+119 ATATAKAV
-126 STKASEN
+126 SKASKN
-133 VKGVVFP
+133 RGVK
-140 SAEVVVVVAAKNGTT
+140 VVVAFPNEVVAAKTNGTT
-155 KRRGSSVRVAASS
+155 KRRGSSVRIAASS
-168 AEDESAE
+168 AEDGSSEGE
-175 GGEKEEAKTKTYEE
+175 EEKGGGEKEETEKTYEE

-196 MKATEV
+196 MKATEL

-287 SAPGVEDAEFTVA
+287 SAAGIEDAEFTVA

-419 GEPIQPGF
+419 GEPIQAGF

>member
-1 MCMYIYQRPFFLSL
+1 MCVSLRAAFSLRERRKKNGIKKQGGVFYEQKKSFFFFSE
-15 SLSLSLAAPVDLS
+15 
-28 RAYIR
+28 REKKEHKQKKGNTI
-33 ATFTMW
+33 
-39 VVRVLVGDKIF
+39 
-50 VPKSKTLNNKLPHKK
+50 PHTKHD
-65 IKNAK
+65 
-70 KKTRVANNK
+70 
-79 TNNNNNMGTTTSTL
+79 TTTPQLFFGLLREMTTTL
-93 TTTTARSFFGG
+93 TTLSTTLTTRWCCGHNTRHRALGFPTVVPVKVFVREMT
-104 GRKSS
+104 SS
-109 SPSRRRSSSV
+109 SSSSSMAATLTRRALGRRRRRTGSHNSRRVR
-119 ATPTAAV
+119 AT
-126 STKASEN
+126 
-133 VKGVVFP
+133 
-140 SAEVVVVVAAKNGTT
+140 
-155 KRRGSSVRVAASS
+155 
-168 AEDESAE
+168 
-175 GGEKEEAKTKTYEE
+175 KEEENRDETTEKTFEE
-189 FLANATA
+189 WVTETTA
-196 MKATEV
+196 MKAKDV
-202 KEALKAL
+202 KAL
-209 KVPQSPGKKIDLA
+209 LKEIKMPQSPGKKIDLA
-222 ERLARAR
+222 KRLARAR
-229 VDEQDGKDPLK
+229 VDQQEGKDPLK
-240 MYKMRKKEEEEKK
+240 MYKERKKEEETKK
-253 EDLTKQLNER
+253 EEMVKQLNER

-273 MPTTARRMASAAQS
+273 MPTTARRMAQRSTSGAAS
-287 SAPGVEDAEFTVA
+287 GGIEDAEFTVA
-300 NSASVENVLKETFQ
+300 NSASVENVLKETYQ
-314 GEEMTERKRSYA
+314 GEDMTERKRSYA

-336 ASTSEKAKGSVSG
+336 ASMSEKAKGG
-349 GQSNASSSS
+349 SNAEESDSSSSSSSSSS
-358 EAMWY
+358 EALWY

-374 AMANCLNVP
+374 AGANCLNVP
-383 GVIDVWCPRKPPP
+383 GVVDVWCPRKPPP

-419 GEPIQPGF
+419 GEPIHPGF

-437 DTIRSLE
+437 DTILSLE
-444 GEYFVQ
+444 GEYFVK

-496 DAKIKELMSE
+496 DAKIKELMDDMES
-506 MDLSKKEE
+506 SKKEE

-540 EEEQKKE
+540 ADEEKKKE
-547 KKKTYDLEIF
+547 NKKTYDLEIF

-598 ETSSPS
+598 ETSAPS

>member
-1 MCMYIYQRPFFLSL
+1 MP
-15 SLSLSLAAPVDLS
+15 
-28 RAYIR
+28 
-33 ATFTMW
+33 
-39 VVRVLVGDKIF
+39 
-50 VPKSKTLNNKLPHKK
+50 
-65 IKNAK
+65 
-70 KKTRVANNK
+70 
-79 TNNNNNMGTTTSTL
+79 
-93 TTTTARSFFGG
+93 TTTT
-104 GRKSS
+104 
-109 SPSRRRSSSV
+109 RRRAAAEA
-119 ATPTAAV
+119 ATTDA
-126 STKASEN
+126 
-133 VKGVVFP
+133 G
-140 SAEVVVVVAAKNGTT
+140 
-155 KRRGSSVRVAASS
+155 
-168 AEDESAE
+168 
-175 GGEKEEAKTKTYEE
+175 
-189 FLANATA
+189 
-196 MKATEV
+196 
-202 KEALKAL
+202 
-209 KVPQSPGKKIDLA
+209 I
-222 ERLARAR
+222 
-229 VDEQDGKDPLK
+229 
-240 MYKMRKKEEEEKK
+240 
-253 EDLTKQLNER
+253 
-263 RERRRLRSGR
+263 
-273 MPTTARRMASAAQS
+273 
-287 SAPGVEDAEFTVA
+287 EDAEFTVA
-300 NSASVENVLKETFQ
+300 NSANVENVLKETFQ

-336 ASTSEKAKGSVSG
+336 ASTSEKAKGSSSG
-349 GQSNASSSS
+349 GESDASASSD

-374 AMANCLNVP
+374 AMANCLNVS
-383 GVIDVWCPRKPPP
+383 GVVDVWCPRKPPP

-404 TFGRT
+404 THGRT

-419 GEPIQPGF
+419 GEPIQAGF

-444 GEYFVQ
+444 SEYFVQ
-450 GLATGGTTSFGKRE
+450 GLATGGTTSFGKRQ

-482 IRASAPTIVSRAEY
+482 IRASAPTIVSRVEY

-506 MDLSKKEE
+506 MDLSKREE

-540 EEEQKKE
+540 EEEEEKKA

-598 ETSSPS
+598 ETSKPPS

>member
-1 MCMYIYQRPFFLSL
+1 MIMRRS
-15 SLSLSLAAPVDLS
+15 SAV
-28 RAYIR
+28 
-33 ATFTMW
+33 
-39 VVRVLVGDKIF
+39 
-50 VPKSKTLNNKLPHKK
+50 
-65 IKNAK
+65 
-70 KKTRVANNK
+70 
-79 TNNNNNMGTTTSTL
+79 NNNNNNNNEKE
-93 TTTTARSFFGG
+93 F
-104 GRKSS
+104 SS
-109 SPSRRRSSSV
+109 SFVRQ
-119 ATPTAAV
+119 ATTRE
-126 STKASEN
+126 TN
-133 VKGVVFP
+133 
-140 SAEVVVVVAAKNGTT
+140 
-155 KRRGSSVRVAASS
+155 
-168 AEDESAE
+168 DEE
-175 GGEKEEAKTKTYEE
+175 EKEEEKETEGKKKTFEE
-189 FLANATA
+189 FLSISSA
-196 MKATEV
+196 MKATEL
-202 KEALKAL
+202 KESLKQL
-209 KVPQSPGKKIDLA
+209 RVPQSPGKKIDLA
-222 ERLARAR
+222 ERLAFAR

-240 MYKMRKKEEEEKK
+240 MYKMRKKEEESTK
-253 EDLTKQLNER
+253 ENMTRELNDR

-273 MPTTARRMASAAQS
+273 MTTTTRRRAA
-287 SAPGVEDAEFTVA
+287 AEAAATIAGDAGIEDAEFTVA
-300 NSASVENVLKETFQ
+300 NSANVENVLKETFQ

-336 ASTSEKAKGSVSG
+336 ASTSEKAKGSSSG
-349 GQSNASSSS
+349 GESDASASSD

-374 AMANCLNVP
+374 AMANCLNVS
-383 GVIDVWCPRKPPP
+383 GVVDVWCPRKPPP

-404 TFGRT
+404 THGRT

-419 GEPIQPGF
+419 GEPIQAGF

-444 GEYFVQ
+444 SEYFVQ

-482 IRASAPTIVSRAEY
+482 IRASAPTIVSRVEY

-506 MDLSKKEE
+506 MDLSKREE

-540 EEEQKKE
+540 ADEEEKKA

>member
-1 MCMYIYQRPFFLSL
+1 MFDSGSVHVLEFRSAFVSPNIFRAKTTLHNEPFITHTLHYCCAALKRDHTTNLSGQI
-15 SLSLSLAAPVDLS
+15 S
-28 RAYIR
+28 I
-33 ATFTMW
+33 
-39 VVRVLVGDKIF
+39 
-50 VPKSKTLNNKLPHKK
+50 KK
-65 IKNAK
+65 
-70 KKTRVANNK
+70 R
-79 TNNNNNMGTTTSTL
+79 M
-93 TTTTARSFFGG
+93 TTTTTIQTRIFGAGG
-104 GRKSS
+104 GLSTLSKRRRTSALMI
-109 SPSRRRSSSV
+109 RRRSS
-119 ATPTAAV
+119 AV
-126 STKASEN
+126 NNNNEKRFSSSFVRQA
-133 VKGVVFP
+133 
-140 SAEVVVVVAAKNGTT
+140 TT
-155 KRRGSSVRVAASS
+155 K
-168 AEDESAE
+168 ETNDE
-175 GGEKEEAKTKTYEE
+175 EKEEDKEKEGGKKKTFEE
-189 FLANATA
+189 FLSISSA
-196 MKATEV
+196 MKATEL
-202 KEALKAL
+202 KESLKQL
-209 KVPQSPGKKIDLA
+209 RVPQSPGKKIDLA
-222 ERLARAR
+222 ERLAYAK

-240 MYKMRKKEEEEKK
+240 MYKMRKKEEESTK
-253 EDLTKQLNER
+253 ENVMRELNDR

-273 MPTTARRMASAAQS
+273 MPTTTRRRAAAEAAATMAGDADI
-287 SAPGVEDAEFTVA
+287 EDAEFTVA
-300 NSASVENVLKETFQ
+300 NSANVENVLKETFQ

-336 ASTSEKAKGSVSG
+336 ASTSEKAKGSSSG
-349 GQSNASSSS
+349 GESDASASSD

-374 AMANCLNVP
+374 AMANCLNVS
-383 GVIDVWCPRKPPP
+383 GVVDVWCPRKPPP

-404 TFGRT
+404 THGRT

-419 GEPIQPGF
+419 GEPIQAGF

-444 GEYFVQ
+444 SEYFVQ

-482 IRASAPTIVSRAEY
+482 IRASAPTIVSRVEY

-506 MDLSKKEE
+506 MDLSKREE

-540 EEEQKKE
+540 KDEEEKKA

-598 ETSSPS
+598 ETSKPPS

>member
-1 MCMYIYQRPFFLSL
+1 MCFHIFIEQFIHLHARYCCAALKRDHTTNLSGQI
-15 SLSLSLAAPVDLS
+15 SV
-28 RAYIR
+28 I
-33 ATFTMW
+33 
-39 VVRVLVGDKIF
+39 
-50 VPKSKTLNNKLPHKK
+50 KK
-65 IKNAK
+65 
-70 KKTRVANNK
+70 R
-79 TNNNNNMGTTTSTL
+79 M
-93 TTTTARSFFGG
+93 TTTTWIQTRILFGAG
-104 GRKSS
+104 CGLSTLSKRRRTSAWMMV
-109 SPSRRRSSSV
+109 RRRSAVNNTDEKRFSSSSFV
-119 ATPTAAV
+119 RQA
-126 STKASEN
+126 
-133 VKGVVFP
+133 
-140 SAEVVVVVAAKNGTT
+140 TT
-155 KRRGSSVRVAASS
+155 K
-168 AEDESAE
+168 ETNDEE
-175 GGEKEEAKTKTYEE
+175 EKEEEKETEEGKKTFEE
-189 FLANATA
+189 FLSISSA
-196 MKATEV
+196 MKATEL
-202 KEALKAL
+202 KESLKQL
-209 KVPQSPGKKIDLA
+209 RVPQSPGKKIDLA
-222 ERLARAR
+222 ERLAYAK

-240 MYKMRKKEEEEKK
+240 MYKMRKKEEESTK
-253 EDLTKQLNER
+253 ENVARELNDR

-273 MPTTARRMASAAQS
+273 MPTTTTRRRAA
-287 SAPGVEDAEFTVA
+287 AEAATTDAGIEDAEFTVA
-300 NSASVENVLKETFQ
+300 NSANVENVLKETFQ

-336 ASTSEKAKGSVSG
+336 ASTSEKAKGSSSG
-349 GQSNASSSS
+349 GESDASASSD

-374 AMANCLNVP
+374 AMANCLNVS
-383 GVIDVWCPRKPPP
+383 GVVDVWCPRKPPP

-404 TFGRT
+404 THGRT

-419 GEPIQPGF
+419 GEPIQAGF

-444 GEYFVQ
+444 SEYFVQ
-450 GLATGGTTSFGKRE
+450 GLATGGTTSFGKRQ

-482 IRASAPTIVSRAEY
+482 IRASAPTIVSRVEY

-506 MDLSKKEE
+506 MDLSKREE

-540 EEEQKKE
+540 EEEEEKKA

-598 ETSSPS
+598 ETSKPPS

>member
-1 MCMYIYQRPFFLSL
+1 
-15 SLSLSLAAPVDLS
+15 
-28 RAYIR
+28 
-33 ATFTMW
+33 
-39 VVRVLVGDKIF
+39 
-50 VPKSKTLNNKLPHKK
+50 
-65 IKNAK
+65 
-70 KKTRVANNK
+70 
-79 TNNNNNMGTTTSTL
+79 
-93 TTTTARSFFGG
+93 
-104 GRKSS
+104 
-109 SPSRRRSSSV
+109 
-119 ATPTAAV
+119 
-126 STKASEN
+126 
-133 VKGVVFP
+133 
-140 SAEVVVVVAAKNGTT
+140 
-155 KRRGSSVRVAASS
+155 
-168 AEDESAE
+168 
-175 GGEKEEAKTKTYEE
+175 
-189 FLANATA
+189 
-196 MKATEV
+196 MKATEL
-202 KEALKAL
+202 KESLKQL
-209 KVPQSPGKKIDLA
+209 RVPQSPGKKIDLA
-222 ERLARAR
+222 ERLAYAK

-240 MYKMRKKEEEEKK
+240 MYKMRKKEEESTK
-253 EDLTKQLNER
+253 ENVARELNDR

-273 MPTTARRMASAAQS
+273 MPTTTTRRRAA
-287 SAPGVEDAEFTVA
+287 AEAATTDAGIEDAEFTVA
-300 NSASVENVLKETFQ
+300 NSANVENVLKETFQ

-336 ASTSEKAKGSVSG
+336 ASTSEKAKGSSSG
-349 GQSNASSSS
+349 GESDASASSD

-374 AMANCLNVP
+374 AMANCLNVS
-383 GVIDVWCPRKPPP
+383 GVVDVWCPRKPPP

-404 TFGRT
+404 THGRT

-419 GEPIQPGF
+419 GEPIQAGF
-427 ILAKIANMSQ
+427 ILAKIANISQ

-444 GEYFVQ
+444 SEYFVQ
-450 GLATGGTTSFGKRE
+450 GLATGGTTSFGKRQ

-482 IRASAPTIVSRAEY
+482 IRASAPTIVSRVEY

-506 MDLSKKEE
+506 MDLSKREE

-540 EEEQKKE
+540 EEEEEEKKA

-598 ETSSPS
+598 ETSKPPS

>member
-1 MCMYIYQRPFFLSL
+1 MI
-15 SLSLSLAAPVDLS
+15 
-28 RAYIR
+28 
-33 ATFTMW
+33 
-39 VVRVLVGDKIF
+39 
-50 VPKSKTLNNKLPHKK
+50 KK
-65 IKNAK
+65 RSSA
-70 KKTRVANNK
+70 V
-79 TNNNNNMGTTTSTL
+79 NNNNNDEK
-93 TTTTARSFFGG
+93 RF
-104 GRKSS
+104 SS
-109 SPSRRRSSSV
+109 SFV
-119 ATPTAAV
+119 LQA
-126 STKASEN
+126 
-133 VKGVVFP
+133 
-140 SAEVVVVVAAKNGTT
+140 TT
-155 KRRGSSVRVAASS
+155 K
-168 AEDESAE
+168 ETNDEE
-175 GGEKEEAKTKTYEE
+175 EKEEEKETEEKKKTFEE
-189 FLANATA
+189 FLSISSA
-196 MKATEV
+196 MKATEL
-202 KEALKAL
+202 KESLKQL
-209 KVPQSPGKKIDLA
+209 RVPQSPGKKIDLA
-222 ERLARAR
+222 ERLAYAK

-240 MYKMRKKEEEEKK
+240 MYKMRKKEEESTK
-253 EDLTKQLNER
+253 ENVARELNDR

-273 MPTTARRMASAAQS
+273 MPTTTTRRRAA
-287 SAPGVEDAEFTVA
+287 AEAATTDAGIEDAEFTVA
-300 NSASVENVLKETFQ
+300 NSANVENVLKETFQ

-336 ASTSEKAKGSVSG
+336 ASTSEKAKGSSSG
-349 GQSNASSSS
+349 GESDASASSD

-374 AMANCLNVP
+374 AMANCLNVS
-383 GVIDVWCPRKPPP
+383 GVVDVWCPRKPPP

-404 TFGRT
+404 THGRT

-419 GEPIQPGF
+419 GEPIQAGF

-444 GEYFVQ
+444 SEYFVQ
-450 GLATGGTTSFGKRE
+450 GLATGGTTSFGKRQ

-482 IRASAPTIVSRAEY
+482 IRASAPTIVSRVEY

-506 MDLSKKEE
+506 MDLSKREE

-540 EEEQKKE
+540 EEEEEEKKA

-598 ETSSPS
+598 ETSKPPS

>member
-1 MCMYIYQRPFFLSL
+1 MIKKRSSAVNNDEKRFSSSFVLQ
-15 SLSLSLAAPVDLS
+15 
-28 RAYIR
+28 
-33 ATFTMW
+33 ATTKETN
-39 VVRVLVGDKIF
+39 DEEEKEEE
-50 VPKSKTLNNKLPHKK
+50 KETEE
-65 IKNAK
+65 K
-70 KKTRVANNK
+70 KKT
-79 TNNNNNMGTTTSTL
+79 
-93 TTTTARSFFGG
+93 F
-104 GRKSS
+104 
-109 SPSRRRSSSV
+109 
-119 ATPTAAV
+119 
-126 STKASEN
+126 
-133 VKGVVFP
+133 
-140 SAEVVVVVAAKNGTT
+140 
-155 KRRGSSVRVAASS
+155 
-168 AEDESAE
+168 
-175 GGEKEEAKTKTYEE
+175 EE
-189 FLANATA
+189 FLSISSA
-196 MKATEV
+196 MKATEL
-202 KEALKAL
+202 KESLKQL
-209 KVPQSPGKKIDLA
+209 RVPQSPGKKIDLA
-222 ERLARAR
+222 ERLAYAK

-240 MYKMRKKEEEEKK
+240 MYKMRKKEEESTK
-253 EDLTKQLNER
+253 ENVARELNDR

-273 MPTTARRMASAAQS
+273 MPTTTTRRRAA
-287 SAPGVEDAEFTVA
+287 AEAATTDAGIEDAEFTVA
-300 NSASVENVLKETFQ
+300 NSANVENVLKETFQ

-336 ASTSEKAKGSVSG
+336 ASTSEKAKGSSSG
-349 GQSNASSSS
+349 GESDASPSSD

-374 AMANCLNVP
+374 AMANCLNVS
-383 GVIDVWCPRKPPP
+383 GVVDVWCPRKPPP

-404 TFGRT
+404 THGRT

-419 GEPIQPGF
+419 GEPIQAGF

-444 GEYFVQ
+444 SEYFVQ
-450 GLATGGTTSFGKRE
+450 GLATGGTTSFGKRQ

-482 IRASAPTIVSRAEY
+482 IRASAPTIVSRVEY

-506 MDLSKKEE
+506 MDLSKREE

-540 EEEQKKE
+540 EEEEEEKKA

-598 ETSSPS
+598 ETSKPPS

>member
-1 MCMYIYQRPFFLSL
+1 MCFHIFIEQFIHLHARYCCAALKRDHTTNLSGQI
-15 SLSLSLAAPVDLS
+15 SV
-28 RAYIR
+28 I
-33 ATFTMW
+33 
-39 VVRVLVGDKIF
+39 
-50 VPKSKTLNNKLPHKK
+50 KK
-65 IKNAK
+65 
-70 KKTRVANNK
+70 R
-79 TNNNNNMGTTTSTL
+79 M
-93 TTTTARSFFGG
+93 TTTTWIQTRILFGAG
-104 GRKSS
+104 CGLSTLSERRRTSAWMMV
-109 SPSRRRSSSV
+109 RRRSAVNNNDEKRFSSSFV
-119 ATPTAAV
+119 RRA
-126 STKASEN
+126 
-133 VKGVVFP
+133 
-140 SAEVVVVVAAKNGTT
+140 TT
-155 KRRGSSVRVAASS
+155 K
-168 AEDESAE
+168 ETNDEE
-175 GGEKEEAKTKTYEE
+175 EKEEEKETEEGKKTFEE
-189 FLANATA
+189 FLSISSA
-196 MKATEV
+196 MKATEL
-202 KEALKAL
+202 KESLKQL
-209 KVPQSPGKKIDLA
+209 RVPQSPGKKIDLA
-222 ERLARAR
+222 ERLAYAK

-240 MYKMRKKEEEEKK
+240 MYKMRKKEEESTK
-253 EDLTKQLNER
+253 ENVARELNDR

-273 MPTTARRMASAAQS
+273 MPTTTTRKRAA
-287 SAPGVEDAEFTVA
+287 AEAAMTDAGIEDAEFTVA
-300 NSASVENVLKETFQ
+300 NSANVENVLKETFQ

-336 ASTSEKAKGSVSG
+336 ASTSEKAKGSSSG
-349 GQSNASSSS
+349 GESDASASSD

-374 AMANCLNVP
+374 AMANCLNVS
-383 GVIDVWCPRKPPP
+383 GVVDVWCPRKPPP

-404 TFGRT
+404 THGRT

-419 GEPIQPGF
+419 GEPIQAGF

-444 GEYFVQ
+444 SEYFVQ
-450 GLATGGTTSFGKRE
+450 GLATGGTTSFGKRQ

-482 IRASAPTIVSRAEY
+482 IRASAPTIVSRVEY

-506 MDLSKKEE
+506 MDLSKREE

-540 EEEQKKE
+540 EEEEEKKA

-598 ETSSPS
+598 ETSKPPS

>member
-1 MCMYIYQRPFFLSL
+1 MI
-15 SLSLSLAAPVDLS
+15 
-28 RAYIR
+28 
-33 ATFTMW
+33 
-39 VVRVLVGDKIF
+39 
-50 VPKSKTLNNKLPHKK
+50 KK
-65 IKNAK
+65 RSSA
-70 KKTRVANNK
+70 V
-79 TNNNNNMGTTTSTL
+79 NNNNNDEK
-93 TTTTARSFFGG
+93 RF
-104 GRKSS
+104 SS
-109 SPSRRRSSSV
+109 SFV
-119 ATPTAAV
+119 LQA
-126 STKASEN
+126 
-133 VKGVVFP
+133 
-140 SAEVVVVVAAKNGTT
+140 TT
-155 KRRGSSVRVAASS
+155 K
-168 AEDESAE
+168 ETNDEE
-175 GGEKEEAKTKTYEE
+175 EKEEEKETEEKKKT
-189 FLANATA
+189 FLSISSA
-196 MKATEV
+196 MKATEL
-202 KEALKAL
+202 KESLKQL
-209 KVPQSPGKKIDLA
+209 RVPQSPGKKIDLA
-222 ERLARAR
+222 ERLAYAK

-240 MYKMRKKEEEEKK
+240 MYKMRKKEEESTK
-253 EDLTKQLNER
+253 ENVARELNDR

-273 MPTTARRMASAAQS
+273 MPTTTTRRRAA
-287 SAPGVEDAEFTVA
+287 AEAATTDAGIEDAEFTVA
-300 NSASVENVLKETFQ
+300 NSANVENVLKETFQ

-336 ASTSEKAKGSVSG
+336 ASTSEKAKGSSSG
-349 GQSNASSSS
+349 GESDASASSD

-374 AMANCLNVP
+374 AMANCLNVS
-383 GVIDVWCPRKPPP
+383 GVVDVWCPRKPPP

-404 TFGRT
+404 THGRT

-419 GEPIQPGF
+419 GEPIQAGF

-444 GEYFVQ
+444 SEYFVQ
-450 GLATGGTTSFGKRE
+450 GLATGGTTSFGKRQ

-482 IRASAPTIVSRAEY
+482 IRASAPTIVSRVEY

-506 MDLSKKEE
+506 MDLSKREE

-540 EEEQKKE
+540 EEEEEEKKA

-598 ETSSPS
+598 ETSKPPS